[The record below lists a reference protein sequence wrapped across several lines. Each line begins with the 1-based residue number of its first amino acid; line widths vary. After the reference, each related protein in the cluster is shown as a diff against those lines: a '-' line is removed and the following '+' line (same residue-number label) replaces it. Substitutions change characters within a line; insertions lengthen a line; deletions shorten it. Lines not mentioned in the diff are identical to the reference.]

1 MLNLEDVFVLSG
13 VPTYTFVKP
22 QKFEEIKVSVRSPG
36 RCLVIEGP
44 SGIGKSTIIAKVIE
58 ELGLND
64 SVAQLSARSP
74 ADLEYI
80 DALPEMGGIGT
91 VIVDDFHRLPEET
104 KSRLSDFMKI
114 LADNADRNSK
124 LILIGI
130 NHAGGQLVK
139 FAHDLGLRLDIFKLE
154 SNPVEILER
163 VVQLGQEAL
172 NIDIPQKSDVAELA
186 QGSFQLVQ
194 ILCHK
199 LCTLDGVTESK
210 ADTHVVKTSINTAL
224 EDVITNLSIQFKDTT
239 VTFARGSKL
248 RPEGR
253 APYLH
258 ILRWLSEAEDWSLD
272 LNEAM
277 ANYPEMKPSIS
288 QVIEKGHLD
297 ALINDNEKSDI
308 LKQYFYFEKS
318 TNILSAEDPKLVFY
332 LKNIIWRVF
341 TRQVGFRF
349 DFFKSRYDFALS
361 FAGQDRKFAEKL
373 NSELMN
379 REISV
384 FYDLSEQHRIVAE
397 NLEDYLAPIYRKEAT
412 YIVVFQSPDYP
423 TRLWTKFE
431 SDNFKERFGQNQVIP
446 IRFSTTNE
454 GHFSENSKYGGLTF
468 DPNGNIDEQ
477 IQSIASTLANRLK
490 DDRLTNDVTESLN
503 SEQLNLAG

>member
-1 MLNLEDVFVLSG
+1 MINLEDVFVTSG

-44 SGIGKSTIIAKVIE
+44 SGIGKSTTIAKVLE
-58 ELGLND
+58 ELNQSH
-64 SVAQLSARSP
+64 SVTHLSARKP
-74 ADLEYI
+74 EDHEYI
-80 DALPEMGGIGT
+80 HALPEMGNIGT
-91 VIVDDFHRLPEET
+91 VIVDDFHRLPEEI

-114 LADNADRNSK
+114 LADSGDEHSK

-130 NHAGGQLVK
+130 NHAGGQLVR
-139 FAHDLGLRLDIFKLE
+139 FTHDLGLRLDIFKLE
-154 SNPVEILER
+154 SNPVEILEK
-163 VVQLGQEAL
+163 VVELGQDVL
-172 NIDIPQKSDVAELA
+172 NIAIPQRNDIAELA

-199 LCTLDGVTESK
+199 LCVLDGITEK
-210 ADTHVVKTSINTAL
+210 QTAKHIVKTSINTAL
-224 EDVITNLSIQFKDTT
+224 EDVITNLSRQFKDPT

-258 ILRWLSEAEDWSLD
+258 ILKWLSDSEDWSLD

-277 ANYPEMKPSIS
+277 VAHPEMKPSIS

-308 LKQYFYFEKS
+308 LKKYFYFERS

-332 LKNIIWRVF
+332 LKNLIWRVF

-349 DFFKSRYDFALS
+349 DFFKSKYDFALS
-361 FAGQDRKFAEKL
+361 FAGQDRHLAEKL
-373 NSELMN
+373 YQELTT

-384 FYDLSEQHRIVAE
+384 FYDQNEQHRIVAE
-397 NLEDYLAPIYRKEAT
+397 NLEDYLAPIYRKEAS
-412 YIVVFQSPDYP
+412 YIVVFQSPEYP
-423 TRLWTKFE
+423 QRIWTKFE

-446 IRFSTTNE
+446 IRFSTTQA
-454 GHFSENSKYGGLTF
+454 GYFSEDSQYGGLNF
-468 DPNGNIDEQ
+468 DPTQDTDKQ
-477 IQSIASTLANRLK
+477 ILYIASTLAEKLK
-490 DDRLTNDVTESLN
+490 DDRLVLDLIEAVKDE
-503 SEQLNLAG
+503 